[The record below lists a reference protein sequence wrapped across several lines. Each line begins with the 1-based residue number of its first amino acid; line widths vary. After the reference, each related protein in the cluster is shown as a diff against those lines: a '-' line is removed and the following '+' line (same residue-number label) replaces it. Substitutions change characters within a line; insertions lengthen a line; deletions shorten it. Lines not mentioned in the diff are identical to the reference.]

1 MAFFKKTGN
10 LSGSVFI
17 LFRSYNRTFL
27 TRFTNQS
34 FQILMW
40 EQYHRASSIY
50 INNDYTD
57 VIMPKNMTPNS
68 KHGAD
73 KKTQKTQN
81 DQTLVFHNIR

>member
-1 MAFFKKTGN
+1 M
-10 LSGSVFI
+10 LILI
-17 LFRSYNRTFL
+17 LFS
-27 TRFTNQS
+27 
-34 FQILMW
+34 
-40 EQYHRASSIY
+40 QYHRASSIY

-81 DQTLVFHNIR
+81 DQTLFFHNIRYKSQICINPFEQSNDHRPIVHKIQFCRSLKIK